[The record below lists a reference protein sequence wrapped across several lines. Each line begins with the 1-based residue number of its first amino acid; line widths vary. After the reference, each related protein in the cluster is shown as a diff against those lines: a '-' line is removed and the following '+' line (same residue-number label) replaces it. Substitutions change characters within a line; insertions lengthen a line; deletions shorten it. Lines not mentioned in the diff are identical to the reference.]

1 MTHTKSNGMA
11 RFARLSLAAL
21 VATGALATFS
31 VAAHADKLDAIKER
45 GVLICGVM
53 STNPPQG
60 MLETGTREVV
70 GYDVDVCRGI
80 AAQLGVSADLKVMS
94 TAARIPELTQGRV
107 DILTAGFIYT
117 AERAAQVDY
126 SYSYLDAVEKIVV
139 AEDSEFRSIADLSGH
154 KVAAADGTTSAN
166 AARASIEGVEVITLQ
181 DNPTAFLAF
190 MQNRADA
197 FAASQFILAD
207 YVRTSQDTRPLRIL
221 PEATMSSP
229 FGAAVRKDE
238 PRLLE
243 AVNAALVA
251 MDRSGQFDE
260 IFAKWLGPDSN
271 YNLERTF
278 VVQEIE

>member
-1 MTHTKSNGMA
+1 MA
-11 RFARLSLAAL
+11 KIRKGRVAAGIFLTASTVLSL
-21 VATGALATFS
+21 GGS
-31 VAAHADKLDAIKER
+31 VLADKLDEIKSR

-60 MLETGTREVV
+60 MVQTGTREVV

-80 AAQLGVSADLKVMS
+80 AEHLGVEAELKVMS

-117 AERAAQVDY
+117 QERAQQVDY

-139 AEDSEFRSIADLSGH
+139 ADDSQFKSIADLGGH
-154 KVAAADGTTSAN
+154 KVAAADATTSAT
-166 AARASIEGVEVITLQ
+166 AARAAIPEVNVVTFQ
-181 DNPTAFLAF
+181 DNSTAFLAF

-207 YVRTSQDTRPLRIL
+207 YVRTSRDARPLRIL
-221 PEATMSSP
+221 PEPTMSSP
-229 FGAAVRKDE
+229 FGAAVRKEE

-243 AVNAALVA
+243 AVNEALVS
-251 MDRSGQFDE
+251 MDKSGKFDE
-260 IFAKWLGPDSN
+260 IFARWLGPDTN
-271 YNLERTF
+271 YNLQRTF
-278 VVQEIE
+278 IVAPIK